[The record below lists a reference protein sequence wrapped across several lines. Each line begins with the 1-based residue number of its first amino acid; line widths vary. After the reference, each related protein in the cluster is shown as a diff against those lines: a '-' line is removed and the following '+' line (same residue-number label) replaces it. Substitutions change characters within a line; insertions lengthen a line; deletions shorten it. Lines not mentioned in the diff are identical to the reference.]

1 MTARR
6 TTGLVLLAI
15 VLGIA
20 FLGPLLAP
28 HSPTEVLGAPYSRG
42 AGLLGLDGLG
52 RDVFSRL
59 LHGGAVLVLSGLGV
73 AVTAYLLA
81 APVGMFMAL
90 RGGRPEQGL
99 TWLNDVL
106 LAFPPILLL
115 LLLATASGKGHL
127 VVLVAVVIGHF
138 PQVCRLARAA
148 ASNVAR
154 ANFIDASRLRGERTA
169 AIVRRD
175 ILPNVV
181 PTLAADFGTRVASSI
196 MLIAGATFL
205 GLGEAPPS
213 SNWALMVS
221 ENRVGLPAQPLATLA
236 PAILIGL
243 FVFAVNLV
251 GDRATAESRRR
262 GRFASATR
270 LAPTAGAPT

>member
-1 MTARR
+1 MKGRR
-6 TTGLVLLAI
+6 LTGTVLLVA

-28 HSPTEVLGAPYSRG
+28 YSPTEVLGAPYSRG
-42 AGLLGLDGLG
+42 VGFLGLDGLG

-73 AVTAYLLA
+73 AVTAYVLA

-90 RGGRPEQGL
+90 RGGRPERTL
-99 TWLNDVL
+99 TWMNDVL

-115 LLLATASGKGHL
+115 LLLATSSGKGHL

-138 PQVCRLARAA
+138 PQVCRLSRAA
-148 ASNVAR
+148 ASNVAQ
-154 ANFIDASRLRGERTA
+154 ANFIDASRLRGESTA
-169 AIVRRD
+169 GIIRRD
-175 ILPNVV
+175 ILPNVL
-181 PTLAADFGTRVASSI
+181 PTLSADFGTRVASSI

-205 GLGEAPPS
+205 GLGQTPPAA
-213 SNWALMVS
+213 NWALMVS
-221 ENRVGLPAQPLATLA
+221 ENRVGLPAQPMATLA

-243 FVFAVNLV
+243 FVLAVNLV
-251 GDRATAESRRR
+251 GDRTTAKTRRPR
-262 GRFASATR
+262 RIAYSAPVT
-270 LAPTAGAPT
+270 PTTGAAV

>member
-1 MTARR
+1 MSGRR
-6 TTGLVLLAI
+6 IVGIVLLTFI
-15 VLGIA
+15 FGMA
-20 FLGPLLAP
+20 FVGPFVSP
-28 HSPTEVLGAPYSRG
+28 HSPTEVLGAPYSSSI
-42 AGLLGLDGLG
+42 GLFGLDGLG

-59 LHGGAVLVLSGLGV
+59 LHGGATLVISGLGV
-73 AVTAYLLA
+73 AIAAYLLA

-115 LLLATASGKGHL
+115 LLLATASGKGL
-127 VVLVAVVIGHF
+127 MVVLVAVVIGNF

-148 ASNVAR
+148 ASNVAQ
-154 ANFIDASRLRGERTA
+154 ASFIDASRLRGENMA

-175 ILPNVV
+175 ILPNIL
-181 PTLAADFGTRVASSI
+181 PTLAADFGTRIASSI

-205 GLGEAPPS
+205 GLGEMPPS

-221 ENRVGLPAQPLATLA
+221 ENRVGMPAQPLATLA

-243 FVFAVNLV
+243 FIFGINLA
-251 GDRATAESRRR
+251 GDRATGAAPRTSRLVHAVRTALA
-262 GRFASATR
+262 GRAT
-270 LAPTAGAPT
+270 A